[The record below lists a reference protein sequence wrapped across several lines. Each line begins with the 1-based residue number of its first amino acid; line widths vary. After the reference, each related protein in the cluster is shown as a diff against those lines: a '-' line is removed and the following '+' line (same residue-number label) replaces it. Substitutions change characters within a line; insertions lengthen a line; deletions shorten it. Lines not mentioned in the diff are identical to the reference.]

1 MKSSLILILTLLL
14 FVSCGIQKREY
25 NTVPNVSVK
34 DDFLKDEIT
43 DSAFKSTEIVVEWWS
58 EFNDP
63 VLDRLIEK
71 ARQHNLDVNA
81 AVAHF
86 QASRAV
92 LKKTKLDRLP
102 TITARG
108 DYTRTRVGENIFA
121 PGQNPTYNSYNA
133 SLDSYW
139 EIGAFGRVSNRI
151 KGAYANSQQALA

>member
-71 ARQHNLDVNA
+71 ARQHNLR
-81 AVAHF
+81 
-86 QASRAV
+86 SEER
-92 LKKTKLDRLP
+92 
-102 TITARG
+102 
-108 DYTRTRVGENIFA
+108 RVGKENR
-121 PGQNPTYNSYNA
+121 T
-133 SLDSYW
+133 
-139 EIGAFGRVSNRI
+139 GRSHLEAE
-151 KGAYANSQQALA
+151 KD